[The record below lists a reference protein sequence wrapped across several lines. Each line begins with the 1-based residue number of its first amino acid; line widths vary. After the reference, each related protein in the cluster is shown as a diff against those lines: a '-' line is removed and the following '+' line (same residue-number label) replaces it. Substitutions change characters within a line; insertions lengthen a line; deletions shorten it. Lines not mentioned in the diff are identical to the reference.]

1 MIKKILTLKN
11 VGLFRHGCPDGAVD
25 FDQTTAIYA
34 ENGRG
39 KSTLAAVLRACHK
52 SDANRLNA
60 RRTIDVFDAPEV
72 KLLLENN
79 VQLNY
84 EDDTWNGTGSTDIAV
99 FDSEFVEQNVY
110 SGFSVRPDQRQALLD
125 FALGDATVQL
135 KKQVEELS
143 IAIQEQ
149 TTKVSE
155 AEKLLSGLAAP
166 LGLQQF
172 IDLEPIADAE
182 DQITGCQ
189 KRIDATK
196 NVQQLNARG
205 DPTAV
210 ELVQF
215 DLPAIFDVLARQLVD
230 IEKTAEAMVNAHIAK
245 YGDVGLEDW
254 ISQGQV
260 FLGTPDCPFCGQSVR
275 SLELVDAYRSHFN
288 TAYQGLKEEVAALE
302 TKITSSLADT
312 LADLAVSTA
321 TTNAA
326 RIEAWKD
333 QLEIDSPILD
343 KDAVIEA
350 LTGAR
355 NALILLAKQKLGAP
369 LDSVGTDADVKV
381 AEQYI
386 ATANQL
392 ISDYNDAV
400 AVIASK
406 VEDFKKGLATED
418 IGSLLT
424 ELQRLQA
431 SIQRQRHEAVQA
443 CADYQSATTEKERL
457 NQEKVQIREQ
467 IDTSMEYT
475 LTQYQT
481 SINSILTTF
490 GAKFSIDGL
499 STDYRGR
506 GGRPQTKYGLKVR
519 DQGVELG
526 SGSDFS
532 SGHSFSTTLS
542 ESDKRTLAWAFFIAR
557 LEADSALDSKII
569 VLDDPVSS
577 MDCNRRN
584 QTIRRIALLATNCKQ
599 LIVLS
604 HDAYFIRELRDR
616 LLKPNPTPIIP
627 MVLEIIR
634 VENDYSA
641 FDDCD
646 LDKLCESDYYRHH
659 RMVAEYVNGNSPAD
673 IRDVAKAI
681 RPLLEGYLHRRFPG
695 HIPKNQMLGRIIADH
710 IAHATAGPL
719 LHLQQCVTELQ
730 EINEYVSQFHHDTDS
745 VSVVDAELLQYAHR
759 ALDMIYKNG

>member
-11 VGLFRHGCPDGAVD
+11 VGLFRHGCPNGAVD
-25 FDQTTAIYA
+25 LHQTTVIYSDNA
-34 ENGRG
+34 RG
-39 KSTLAAVLRACHK
+39 KSTFATVLRACHML
-52 SDANRLNA
+52 DATRLTA
-60 RRTIDVFDAPEV
+60 RRTIDVVDAPEV
-72 KLLLENN
+72 KLLLENGA
-79 VQLNY
+79 QLKY
-84 EDDTWNGTGSTDIAV
+84 EGGAWNGTSPDIAV
-99 FDSEFVEQNVY
+99 FDSEFVERNVY

-125 FALGDATVQL
+125 FALGDTTVQL

-143 IAIQEQ
+143 IDIQEQ
-149 TTKVSE
+149 TKKIRETE
-155 AEKLLSGLAAP
+155 TLLSDLASP

-172 IDLEPIADAE
+172 IDLEPIDDAK
-182 DQITGCQ
+182 DQIDKLQ

-230 IEKTAEAMVNAHIAK
+230 IEKTAEATVNAHIAK
-245 YGDVGLEDW
+245 YGGVG
-254 ISQGQV
+254 
-260 FLGTPDCPFCGQSVR
+260 PFCGQSVS
-275 SLELVDAYRSHFN
+275 SLELITAYRSHFN
-288 TAYQGLKEEVAALE
+288 TVYQGLKEEVAALE

-312 LADLAVSTA
+312 LADLAFSTA

-333 QLEIDSPILD
+333 QLEIDSPILE

-355 NALILLAKQKLGAP
+355 NVLIPLAKQKFGAP
-369 LDSVGTDADVKV
+369 LESVGTDADVGV
-381 AEQYI
+381 AEQHI
-386 ATANQL
+386 ATVNQL
-392 ISDYNDAV
+392 ITDYNDVV

-418 IGSLLT
+418 IGGLVT

-431 SIQRQRHEAVQA
+431 SIQRQRPEAVQA
-443 CADYQSATTEKERL
+443 CADYQFATTEKIRL

-467 IDTSMEYT
+467 IDTLMEKT
-475 LTQYQT
+475 LSQYQT
-481 SINSILTTF
+481 SINSILATF
-490 GAKFSIDGL
+490 GAKFSIDKL
-499 STDYRGR
+499 SAVYQGH

-519 DQGVELG
+519 NQEVELG

-557 LEADSALDSKII
+557 LEADLALDSKLI

-577 MDCNRRN
+577 MDRNRRN

-604 HDAYFIRELRDR
+604 HDAYFIRELRDL

-627 MVLEIIR
+627 KVLEIIR

-646 LDKLCESDYYRHH
+646 LDKICASDYYRHH
-659 RMVAEYVNGNSPAD
+659 HMVAEYVNGNSPAD

-695 HIPKNQMLGRIIADH
+695 HIPRNQMLGRIIADH
-710 IAHATAGPL
+710 IAHATTGPL
-719 LHLQQCVTELQ
+719 SHLQQCVTELQ
-730 EINEYVSQFHHDTDS
+730 EINEYASQFHHDTDS
-745 VSVVDAELLQYAHR
+745 ISVVDAELLQYAR
-759 ALDMIYKNG
+759 QSLDMIYKNG